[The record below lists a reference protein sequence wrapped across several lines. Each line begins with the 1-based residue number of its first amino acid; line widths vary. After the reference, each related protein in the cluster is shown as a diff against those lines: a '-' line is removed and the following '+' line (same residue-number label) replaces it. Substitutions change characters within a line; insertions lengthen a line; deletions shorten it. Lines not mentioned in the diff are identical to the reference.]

1 MFIKDNKSKGAILF
15 TLLSIF
21 LFFNLFFV
29 SAVPP
34 QEIINFNFEQGYTIT
49 PQEKE
54 VLKQGQDYTINFFVL
69 NRTNGYPIEN
79 TSTTCVFFMSDLRGN
94 LFINST
100 VLYDE
105 YWYYKING
113 GNFSDLG
120 QYDYGIICINEE
132 VNQGGAVVGKFTI
145 TPSGQGGTE
154 NTIFFIF
161 IIAIIY
167 GITFLGFFGRNIPI
181 TIAGGMFMMF
191 LSIYLITNGIII
203 YRDNLTLY
211 FSYFTLLLGV
221 ATSFWA
227 IFEQFE
233 LL

>member
-1 MFIKDNKSKGAILF
+1 MFIKDNKNKKVILL

-34 QEIINFNFEQGYTIT
+34 QDIINFNFEQGYTIT

-54 VLKQGQDYTINFFVL
+54 VLEQGQNFKINFFVL
-69 NRTNGYPIEN
+69 NRTNGYPIDN
-79 TSTTCVFFMSDLRGN
+79 TSTICVFFMSNLGN
-94 LFINST
+94 IIINST
-100 VLYDE
+100 VLYGE
-105 YWYYKING
+105 YWYYNING

-120 QYDYGIICINEE
+120 QYDYGIICINEDS
-132 VNQGGAVVGKFTI
+132 NQGGAIVGKFII
-145 TPSGQGGTE
+145 TPSGQGGAE
-154 NTIFFIF
+154 NTTFFIF
-161 IIAIIY
+161 IITIIY
-167 GITFLGFFGRNIPI
+167 SITFLGFFKRNIPI

-221 ATSFWA
+221 VTSFWA

-233 LL
+233 VI